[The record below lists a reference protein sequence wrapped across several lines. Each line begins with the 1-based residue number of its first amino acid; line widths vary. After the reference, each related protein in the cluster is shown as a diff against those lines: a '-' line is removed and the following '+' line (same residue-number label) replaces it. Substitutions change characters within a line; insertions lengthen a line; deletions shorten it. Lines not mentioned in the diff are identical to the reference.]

1 MAGTST
7 IASKD
12 RLAALK
18 QASRPEP
25 MQEAVIGE
33 ILTDK
38 ADLERMFESLRD
50 EAEEAGDS
58 HEFAKAAQS
67 YCIDMILAWTLNDNR
82 MTESCATQALYYGAM
97 GDMGTLVDAF
107 VPTWA
112 VWAHLVSCLDKRD
125 RARLQDFARFRRSLE
140 IAVRH
145 REDKDERIAAAASL
159 LAGAFDKLGEFNL
172 KAAGGSMEKA
182 PGAMDALWDEVA
194 GLLDRI
200 EGSGVD

>member
-7 IASKD
+7 LAFKD
-12 RLAALK
+12 RLAALR

-25 MQEAVIGE
+25 MQEAVIGKV
-33 ILTDK
+33 LTEK
-38 ADLERMFESLRD
+38 ADVEGMFESLRD

-58 HEFAKAAQS
+58 SEFAKAAES
-67 YCIDMILAWTLNDNR
+67 YCKDMILAWTLNDNR

-97 GDMGTLVDAF
+97 GDMSTLIDAF
-107 VPTWA
+107 IPTWA

-140 IAVRH
+140 IALRH
-145 REDKDERIAAAASL
+145 REERDERVVAAAAL
-159 LAGAFDKLGEFNL
+159 LADAFDKLGEFNL
-172 KAAGGSMEKA
+172 KAAGASMEKA

-194 GLLDRI
+194 GVLDRI

>member
-1 MAGTST
+1 
-7 IASKD
+7 
-12 RLAALK
+12 
-18 QASRPEP
+18 
-25 MQEAVIGE
+25 
-33 ILTDK
+33 
-38 ADLERMFESLRD
+38 
-50 EAEEAGDS
+50 
-58 HEFAKAAQS
+58 
-67 YCIDMILAWTLNDNR
+67 MILAWTLNDNR

-97 GDMGTLVDAF
+97 GDMSTLMSAF

-145 REDKDERIAAAASL
+145 REAKDERVEAAASL
-159 LAGAFDKLGEFNL
+159 LAGAFDKLGVFNL
-172 KAAGGSMEKA
+172 KAAEASVEKA